1 MTHKYSVLTVKHASG
16 SITWSRT
23 LGLLFDYLII
33 VLRTRSLS
41 FGGWPLLG
49 SSFQFFGPHFG
60 FELGHSRKP
69 TYCVASYLCRAA
81 QLFSSQCLVQI
92 V

>member
-60 FELGHSRKP
+60 HILALSSGILLSLLTAWRVIYVELH
-69 TYCVASYLCRAA
+69 SYLAVNA
-81 QLFSSQCLVQI
+81 
-92 V
+92 